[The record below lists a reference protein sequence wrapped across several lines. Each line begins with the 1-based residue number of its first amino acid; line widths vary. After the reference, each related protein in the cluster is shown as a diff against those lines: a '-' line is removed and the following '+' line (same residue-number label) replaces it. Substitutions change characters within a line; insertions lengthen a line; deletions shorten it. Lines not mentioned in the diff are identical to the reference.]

1 MSNVKR
7 LTLEQAAQFLKI
19 QPQELR
25 SLAVQNLINYSL
37 QGERYFFSQDDLDNW
52 LTSKIIALQ
61 SLKTAARHR
70 EKKLV
75 KLPDASEPFLAELCS
90 VETID
95 CALPGRS
102 RPAVLK
108 ALTELAVKSECVYDP
123 NDLYNELVE
132 REELAT
138 TTIENG
144 AAFPHPHHRF
154 DTPLF
159 DDSFIAIA
167 KTVNP
172 VYFGDSP
179 DRQQT
184 DLFFLVCALDSD
196 LHIQIIARLCLL
208 CQNTTLLD
216 ELRKAETPEELLH
229 TLETIDNH
237 PEQYPSRNRQDD
249 DNE

>member
-1 MSNVKR
+1 MPNTKR
-7 LTLEQAAQFLKI
+7 MTLEQAAQFLKI

-25 SLAVQNLINYSL
+25 SLAVENLINYSL
-37 QGERYFFSQDDLDNW
+37 QGERYYFSQDDLDVW
-52 LTSKIIALQ
+52 LSRKIIALQ
-61 SLKTAARHR
+61 SLKTAAKHR
-70 EKKLV
+70 EKKLL
-75 KLPDASEPFLAELCS
+75 KLPDASEPFLADLCS
-90 VETID
+90 VDTID

-123 NDLYNELVE
+123 NDLYNELLE
-132 REELAT
+132 REELAA

-167 KTVNP
+167 KTENP
-172 VYFGDSP
+172 VYFGNAP
-179 DRQQT
+179 DGKPT
-184 DLFFLVCALDSD
+184 DLFFLVCAMDSN
-196 LHIQIIARLCLL
+196 LHILIIARLCLL

-216 ELRKAETPEELLH
+216 ELRKAETPEELLQ
-229 TLETIDNH
+229 TLKMVDKH
-237 PEQYPSRNRQDD
+237 PEQFPSRIRQDD